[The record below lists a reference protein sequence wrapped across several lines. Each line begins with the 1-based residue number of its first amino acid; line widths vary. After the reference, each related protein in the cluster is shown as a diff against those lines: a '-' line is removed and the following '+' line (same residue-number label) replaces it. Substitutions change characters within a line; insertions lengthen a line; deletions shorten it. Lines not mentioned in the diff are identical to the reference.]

1 MNRFRP
7 PAIPKALIFK
17 QRLAYGRS
25 DNYNW
30 QSRVKWIPAGYKIN
44 RQGILR
50 RWQEIHHYAIHAPWC
65 LSHYKTAQKM
75 FHQKFL
81 GSTGKASV
89 RYLNTY
95 SAHSWL

>member
-7 PAIPKALIFK
+7 QEIPKAYIFK
-17 QRLAYGRS
+17 QRLAFGRA

-44 RQGILR
+44 RKGILR
-50 RWQEIHHYAIHAPWC
+50 RWQEIHHYASHAPWC
-65 LSHYKTAQKM
+65 LSHYKTANKM
-75 FHQKFL
+75 FNQKFL
-81 GSTGKASV
+81 GSKGKAST